1 MTRYATALSLA
12 VCLSTNLLLHA
23 QDAAPD
29 DSKNNAVAT
38 ANEQP
43 VRTRHAMVVSIHHL
57 AADAG
62 VEILKEGGNAV
73 DAAVA
78 TGFAL
83 AVVHPIAGNLG
94 GGGFL
99 LLRTHDGNATFIDF
113 REKAPLAATE
123 TMYQDAK
130 GNVIPDASVI
140 GYRSIA
146 TPGSV
151 AGLVYSDPDLGPHL
165 KTDAYK
171 SFRDKFPPPP
181 APKPNAIG

>member
-43 VRTRHAMVVSIHHL
+43 VHTRHAMVVSIHHL

-83 AVVHPIAGNLG
+83 AVVQPATGNLG
-94 GGGFL
+94 GGGFML
-99 LLRTHDGNATFIDF
+99 IHFAAGPQAGKNTFIDY
-113 REKAPLAATE
+113 RERAPQAATVN
-123 TMYQDAK
+123 MYLDAK
-130 GNVIPDASVI
+130 GNVIPDASIRGYKAI
-140 GYRSIA
+140 GV
-146 TPGSV
+146 PGSV
-151 AGLVYSDPDLGPHL
+151 AGMVYAEQKYGRLGL
-165 KTDAYK
+165 
-171 SFRDKFPPPP
+171 
-181 APKPNAIG
+181 